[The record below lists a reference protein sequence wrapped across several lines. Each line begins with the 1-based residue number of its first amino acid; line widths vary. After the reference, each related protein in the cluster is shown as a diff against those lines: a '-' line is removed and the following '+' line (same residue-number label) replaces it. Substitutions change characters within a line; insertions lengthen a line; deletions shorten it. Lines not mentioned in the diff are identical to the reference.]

1 MAAKPPCLFA
11 SLFVLMTAACS
22 SASIPDADDELGSG
36 QAAQGD
42 PAKGESGGAT
52 CGAGQTSCGTACV
65 DLQTSA
71 DHCGACGS
79 VCAGGSTCQKG
90 FCTSEGSCAAD
101 RLACGSKC
109 IDPRNDSVNC
119 GACGHACGAAG
130 ACVKGGCPG
139 ELRIRALID
148 GQSQLVL
155 RGKTVKWH
163 VIRASAPGRWDG
175 HDEATTLSGT
185 PWLPVWPAGGDNR
198 DCNCDSQASPPIP
211 AGLRAVDQVVTL
223 TKVSGRGA
231 ATINEQPSSTNGYT
245 LKVDFSDSSNG
256 AAWYEIVLGYSAD

>member
-1 MAAKPPCLFA
+1 MAAKPHCLFA

-22 SASIPDADDELGSG
+22 SASIIPGADDEL
-36 QAAQGD
+36 
-42 PAKGESGGAT
+42 
-52 CGAGQTSCGTACV
+52 
-65 DLQTSA
+65 
-71 DHCGACGS
+71 
-79 VCAGGSTCQKG
+79 
-90 FCTSEGSCAAD
+90 GSCAAD

-109 IDPRNDSVNC
+109 
-119 GACGHACGAAG
+119 GGAG

-175 HDEATTLSGT
+175 HDEATT
-185 PWLPVWPAGGDNR
+185 
-198 DCNCDSQASPPIP
+198 I
-211 AGLRAVDQVVTL
+211 

-231 ATINEQPSSTNGYT
+231 VTINEQPSSTNGYT
-245 LKVDFSDSSNG
+245 LEVDFSDSSNG

>member
-1 MAAKPPCLFA
+1 MGMVRARSIPRVDTPHSRPRSCNSGDRCTARTQYCAWHRACSGGAMAAKPHCLFA

-22 SASIPDADDELGSG
+22 SASIIPGADDEL
-36 QAAQGD
+36 
-42 PAKGESGGAT
+42 
-52 CGAGQTSCGTACV
+52 
-65 DLQTSA
+65 
-71 DHCGACGS
+71 
-79 VCAGGSTCQKG
+79 
-90 FCTSEGSCAAD
+90 GSCAAD

-109 IDPRNDSVNC
+109 
-119 GACGHACGAAG
+119 GGAG

-175 HDEATTLSGT
+175 HDEATTL
-185 PWLPVWPAGGDNR
+185 
-198 DCNCDSQASPPIP
+198 
-211 AGLRAVDQVVTL
+211 

-231 ATINEQPSSTNGYT
+231 VTINEQPSPSVPWYAAPH
-245 LKVDFSDSSNG
+245 G
-256 AAWYEIVLGYSAD
+256 ALSLRRQRGGRASRSGGRGSRRCRACRRCTRRRSRRGR